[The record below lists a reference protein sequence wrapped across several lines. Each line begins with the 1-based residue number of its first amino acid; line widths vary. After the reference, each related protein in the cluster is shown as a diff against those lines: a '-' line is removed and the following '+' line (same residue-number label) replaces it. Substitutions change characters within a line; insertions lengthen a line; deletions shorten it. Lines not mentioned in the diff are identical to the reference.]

1 VKLKIWDT
9 AGQERFRNITTQYYK
24 NADGILL
31 VYDVSE
37 ITTFEKISQW
47 INQIKTNNTNEN
59 VVVLLVGNKCDVD
72 KREVSEEQARSL
84 AKEYGMTYFE
94 TSAMTNY
101 NIEAAF
107 SHLADEIIKVKNY
120 HQNKFRSETF
130 EKQAVKLEEYKKQ
143 DVKSK
148 EKKCC

>member
-31 VYDVSE
+31 VYDIGE
-37 ITTFEKISQW
+37 RTTFEKISQW

-59 VVVLLVGNKCDVD
+59 VVVMLVGNKCDVE
-72 KREVSEEQARSL
+72 KREVNDEEARAL
-84 AKEYGMTYFE
+84 AKEYGMAYYE
-94 TSAMTNY
+94 TSALTNY
-101 NIEAAF
+101 NLENVFSQLGEEIINIRN
-107 SHLADEIIKVKNY
+107 SHL
-120 HQNKFRSETF
+120 NKFRSETF
-130 EKQAVKLEEYKKQ
+130 EKQAIKLEEFKQ
-143 DVKSK
+143 QEVKAK